1 MGASIQD
8 KPAVCFVDPADFEAQ
23 VRTELR
29 SYVREDRV
37 GEEDEA
43 AGVSREYA
51 AAPMSLPDGQAAFV
65 AVQPDGSEIIYQ
77 AKCHQVGGG
86 ILANRIVTNRAGE
99 IIGVS
104 VIEMQPD
111 AAVGRVL
118 VEGGFLIYPGA
129 TPCDAYIKAP
139 VDVTVAPKKSAAPV
153 ETSRAETAPALL
165 VLIPA
170 PTRAA
175 AVETPGTVAAD
186 QPLLSGVATFLDEG
200 GDQRSLIG
208 VPAVPFGS
216 VVPAIS
222 LEGTGAVARVVEAG
236 ASSSQ
241 APSSTSSEPIP
252 SHDASHADPAVAT
265 SPLRHGKTAN
275 DSQGAQPLESEWSP
289 PSPRVARVR
298 AGLDEAVPVG
308 AMTFAPMTGSGV
320 GCIEGETY
328 DLLASAAA
336 LHFHRASPQCA
347 VGASPRA
354 FQSLL
359 FADTAGPREAST
371 ILYLASSGSAPLLT
385 AASPAHEGGTQV
397 SRGDDDAATV
407 WGLVLGTSAPQPTPS
422 FHSTPPR
429 SGEPGIARSAAS
441 TNSGEGG
448 GQFSGR
454 QRGHDHSPPEAL
466 LTDDAARGETE
477 LTA

>member
-8 KPAVCFVDPADFEAQ
+8 KPAVCLVDPADFEAQ
-23 VRTELR
+23 VRSSLR
-29 SYVREDRV
+29 SYVREDRI

-77 AKCHQVGGG
+77 AKGHQVGGG

-111 AAVGRVL
+111 AAIARVL
-118 VEGGFLIYPGA
+118 VEGGFLIYPA
-129 TPCDAYIKAP
+129 TSPYQAHITAP
-139 VDVTVAPKKSAAPV
+139 LAVTVAPKKSAAPV
-153 ETSRAETAPALL
+153 ATPRVEAAPALL

-170 PTRAA
+170 PPRAA
-175 AVETPGTVAAD
+175 AVETPRPAAAD

-208 VPAVPFGS
+208 APVVPSGS

-222 LEGTGAVARVVEAG
+222 LEGTGAVARVVEGG
-236 ASSSQ
+236 ASSAQ
-241 APSSTSSEPIP
+241 APRSTSSEPIS
-252 SHDASHADPAVAT
+252 SHDASHADPAVVT
-265 SPLRHGKTAN
+265 STLRHGATAH
-275 DSQGAQPLESEWSP
+275 DAQGTQSLASESPP
-289 PSPRVARVR
+289 PSPRAARVR
-298 AGLDEAVPVG
+298 AGQGGAVSAG
-308 AMTFAPMTGSGV
+308 ALTFAPMTDAGV
-320 GCIEGETY
+320 GCIAGETY

-336 LHFHRASPQCA
+336 LHFHRAALQPA
-347 VGASPRA
+347 IGASPRA
-354 FQSLL
+354 YQSLL
-359 FADTAGPREAST
+359 FAHDTGPREVST
-371 ILYLASSGSAPLLT
+371 ILYLAPTGSTPSPTIAAPT
-385 AASPAHEGGTQV
+385 IAARREAIPS
-397 SRGDDDAATV
+397 DDGAATV
-407 WGLVLGTSAPQPTPS
+407 WGLVLGTSAPQATSS
-422 FHSTPPR
+422 FHTTSPR
-429 SGEPGIARSAAS
+429 PAEPGIARTAAS

-454 QRGHDHSPPEAL
+454 QRGHDHPPPDAA
-466 LTDDAARGETE
+466 LTDDAASGEME
-477 LTA
+477 RTA